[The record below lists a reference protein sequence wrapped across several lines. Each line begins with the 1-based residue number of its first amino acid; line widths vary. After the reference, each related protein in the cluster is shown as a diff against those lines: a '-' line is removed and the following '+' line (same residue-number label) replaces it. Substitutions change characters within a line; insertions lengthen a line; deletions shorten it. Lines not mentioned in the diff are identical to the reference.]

1 MFELFRSFFGLE
13 SHAEESVYPDV
24 LIEKAIERALEATDP
39 RIRAVSGYERALR
52 PAVIHAIDHVVAMV
66 EALPPAREADPER
79 YGEDPELTA
88 FFASKE
94 RLQQCFSFD
103 SQLRDYLDAAGELVP
118 DRFYALLVMARS
130 DKRVLG
136 MEMQGEMLRRD
147 VAQVMVNF
155 SGHRLVDP
163 SGSEAK
169 TRRELKRRAF
179 DSLLEIALHRL
190 VAADQEHAELKQQ
203 HYLLQRKLRALRAGR
218 WGLDDDATEEP
229 LDAAGLERHLAAI
242 EQELNTLVEDEISLT
257 GRLDTLT
264 ETLNTAEKQLWGS
277 RIKVIMDRSGIKRDQ
292 ASFTAPELELD
303 EIHSILGRSATLFLV
318 SYPTAELLP
327 RPDLLTEASRYLF

>member
-39 RIRAVSGYERALR
+39 RIRAVSGYERTLR

-103 SQLRDYLDAAGELVP
+103 SQLRDYLDTAGELVP
-118 DRFYALLVMARS
+118 DRFYALLVMERS
-130 DKRVLG
+130 EKRVLG
-136 MEMQGEMLRRD
+136 MEMQGEILRRD

-163 SGSEAK
+163 NGSEAK
-169 TRRELKRRAF
+169 TRRELKRRSF
-179 DSLLEIALHRL
+179 DHLLALALQHMIT
-190 VAADQEHAELKQQ
+190 ADQERSELEQQ
-203 HYLLQRKLRALRAGR
+203 RHLLHRKLRAFRAGR
-218 WGLDDDATEEP
+218 WGLDDIPTEGA
-229 LDAAGLERHLAAI
+229 LDVAGLERQLESI
-242 EQELNTLVEDEISLT
+242 EQELHSLVEDEVSLK
-257 GRLDTLT
+257 GRLDTLV
-264 ETLNTAEKQLWGS
+264 ETLSTAEKQLWAAQAS
-277 RIKVIMDRSGIKRDQ
+277 VIVDRGGIKRDQ
-292 ASFTAPELELD
+292 ISFTTPELLLYEV
-303 EIHSILGRSATLFLV
+303 HSALGRSITLFLV